1 MSEIKKKKNLKPSVK
16 RWGKLILKICTI
28 IAVLAVLTQYV
39 FGFFYVRGNY
49 MFPSVKDGDLLM
61 TYRYDEIVK
70 NDLVVYKQGNTKK
83 VGRVVAMEGD
93 TVAFTT
99 DGELLVNG
107 NVANEE
113 IFYATTEVTK
123 AGIRYPYTV
132 PDGELFVLND
142 YRSLDSED
150 SRTFKSIK
158 TEDVQGKVFMQ
169 FRRRGF

>member
-1 MSEIKKKKNLKPSVK
+1 MSETKKRRKVKPSVR
-16 RWGKLILKICTI
+16 RWGKLCLKILSI
-28 IAVLAVLTQYV
+28 IVVAIVLTQYV

-61 TYRYDEIVK
+61 TFRFDTVVK
-70 NDLVVYKQGNTKK
+70 NDLVVYEQGDLKK

-123 AGIRYPYTV
+123 AGIEYPYTV
-132 PDGELFVLND
+132 PNGEVFILND

-158 TEDVQGKVFMQ
+158 VEDLQGKVFMQ